1 MGQTRFLRA
10 SRVDCSW
17 NLIKGDCDHV
27 RRVKKHINKYFKK
40 ESIISKDCMNVQR
53 QHSCMTLHNMRST
66 TYQYLNDL
74 SDRVHG
80 LDLDISP
87 MPNFKCP

>member
-1 MGQTRFLRA
+1 
-10 SRVDCSW
+10 
-17 NLIKGDCDHV
+17 
-27 RRVKKHINKYFKK
+27 
-40 ESIISKDCMNVQR
+40 MNVQR